1 MADLICTQF
10 LADEDATVAFGSKL
24 AAALQGGEVIYLNGD
39 LGAGKTT
46 LSRGILRGLGHSGAV
61 KSPTFTLVEPY
72 ESANLPLYHF
82 DFYRLADPE
91 ELEYIGIDE
100 YQRDGAVLLI
110 EWPDKGIG
118 VAPAADIRVDLS
130 IAGESRE
137 VAVTP
142 LTQVG
147 SEACA
152 KLKKSL
158 E

>member
-1 MADLICTQF
+1 MNKK
-10 LADEDATVAFGSKL
+10 GN
-24 AAALQGGEVIYLNGD
+24 LN
-39 LGAGKTT
+39 
-46 LSRGILRGLGHSGAV
+46 
-61 KSPTFTLVEPY
+61 
-72 ESANLPLYHF
+72 HF
-82 DFYRLADPE
+82 DLYRLADPE